1 MVLNAANGDIRLVGT
16 NASLTGTITK
26 TGSGTFT
33 LGSGSGSN
41 FSGIGGITVNDGTF
55 ITNAVTANQLV
66 GATINSG
73 GTLQWAGSN
82 KHQDNALFTI
92 NAGGILDLI
101 TFSVTIGAI
110 AGAGSITSATA
121 ASMTLS
127 GGTQAFSG
135 VIGGAVSLTLNLSP
149 SSSALTLTGTNA
161 FTGTTTITAG
171 SLQLGNGGGSGNL
184 GLITGITN
192 NSNLTI
198 NRSNAFDQSIGL
210 NGQAIVGTGS
220 FTQAGAGATTLTAN
234 NTFTGA
240 TNISAGSLV
249 LGHVTALGGNNPG
262 VNGTSSI
269 SMATGTTLRS
279 TISGVTISA
288 PITTTGSAT
297 VGAPDNDA
305 GQAFSELI
313 LNGAL
318 GGAGTTNV
326 DFRSFFNKNT
336 IQTVTLGAASN
347 YAGTTT
353 IGAVTAGTDSQV
365 FVKLGIDNA
374 LPTTTIL
381 SIQGGTGN
389 GTGRGAGLNLFGFN
403 QTLAGLTNT
412 AASLRVQEVVN
423 SNVSAYATLT
433 INGSTDT
440 TYSGNLG
447 RNAAG
452 FSVNATAMPGST
464 NGNNFGLTKDGIGKF
479 TLSGT
484 NTYTGDTVI
493 KAGTLKINTSTTIG
507 SSRKITVGDTG
518 SSGTVLDATTA
529 GLTVGA
535 SQTLAGIGQVL
546 ATGQTVSIAGTIA
559 PGNSP
564 GTLLMSVGALDLENG
579 TALAFE
585 LNPSNTTVGSA
596 INDLV
601 AVTGNLNL
609 DGLLSVVAT
618 SGNFLTVVANTSWRL
633 FNYSG
638 TLTDDTLGLGSMPS
652 LGSGLSWS
660 INTATTGQVNLVV
673 IPEPRAALLGGLGL
687 LALLRR
693 RRN

>member
-1 MVLNAANGDIRLVGT
+1 
-16 NASLTGTITK
+16 
-26 TGSGTFT
+26 
-33 LGSGSGSN
+33 
-41 FSGIGGITVNDGTF
+41 
-55 ITNAVTANQLV
+55 
-66 GATINSG
+66 
-73 GTLQWAGSN
+73 
-82 KHQDNALFTI
+82 
-92 NAGGILDLI
+92 
-101 TFSVTIGAI
+101 VTIGA
-110 AGAGSITSATA
+110 
-121 ASMTLS
+121 
-127 GGTQAFSG
+127 
-135 VIGGAVSLTLNLSP
+135 P
-149 SSSALTLTGTNA
+149 S
-161 FTGTTTITAG
+161 
-171 SLQLGNGGGSGNL
+171 
-184 GLITGITN
+184 
-192 NSNLTI
+192 
-198 NRSNAFDQSIGL
+198 
-210 NGQAIVGTGS
+210 
-220 FTQAGAGATTLTAN
+220 
-234 NTFTGA
+234 
-240 TNISAGSLV
+240 
-249 LGHVTALGGNNPG
+249 
-262 VNGTSSI
+262 
-269 SMATGTTLRS
+269 
-279 TISGVTISA
+279 
-288 PITTTGSAT
+288 
-297 VGAPDNDA
+297 NDA
-305 GQAFSELI
+305 GQVFSELI
-313 LNGAL
+313 LNGAI
-318 GGAGTTNV
+318 GGASTTNV

-353 IGAVTAGTDSQV
+353 IGSVSAGTDSQV

-381 SIQGGTGN
+381 SIQGGSGS
-389 GTGRGAGLNLFGFN
+389 GSGRGAGLNLFGFN

-440 TYSGNLG
+440 TFSGNLG
-447 RNAAG
+447 RDTAG

-464 NGNNFGLTKDGIGKF
+464 NGNNFGLTKDGSRKF

-484 NTYTGDTVI
+484 NTYTGETII

-546 ATGQTVSIAGTIA
+546 ATGQTVSIAGTLA

-618 SGNFLTVVANTSWRL
+618 SGNFLSVVANTSWRL